1 MEKEVMKELRV
12 AIKVLLANATVM
24 YYKAHQF
31 HWNVEGIL
39 FTQYHEFF
47 QELYT
52 DVYDSIDPTAE
63 LLRKLDEYAPV
74 SMDELFQF
82 KTIQEETTRVE
93 LLSDILA
100 SLIKA
105 NDEVLNSLNKVFDL
119 ATQNKQQ
126 GIANFIADRI
136 DTHQKHGWFL
146 RASAKK
152 IG

>member
-1 MEKEVMKELRV
+1 MDELKT

-31 HWNVEGIL
+31 HWNIEGIE
-39 FTQYHEFF
+39 FTQFHEFF
-47 QELYT
+47 GDLYT
-52 DVYDSIDPTAE
+52 DVYASVDPTAE
-63 LLRKLDEYAPV
+63 LLRKLDDYAPV
-74 SMDELFQF
+74 SLDELFKY
-82 KTIQEETTRVE
+82 KTLQEETTRVE

-105 NDEVLNSLNKVFDL
+105 NEEVLASLNKVFTIANAD
-119 ATQNKQQ
+119 KQQ
-126 GIANFIADRI
+126 GICNFIADRI
-136 DTHQKHGWFL
+136 DTHQKHAWFL

>member
-1 MEKEVMKELRV
+1 MDELKT

-31 HWNVEGIL
+31 HWNIEGIE
-39 FTQYHEFF
+39 FTQFHELFGD
-47 QELYT
+47 LYT
-52 DVYDSIDPTAE
+52 DVYASVDPTAE
-63 LLRKLDEYAPV
+63 LLRKLDDYAPV
-74 SMDELFQF
+74 SLDELFKY
-82 KTIQEETTRVE
+82 KTLQEETTRVE

-105 NDEVLNSLNKVFDL
+105 NEEVLASLNKVFTIANAD
-119 ATQNKQQ
+119 KQQ
-126 GIANFIADRI
+126 GICNFIADRI
-136 DTHQKHGWFL
+136 DTHQKHAWFL

>member
-1 MEKEVMKELRV
+1 MDELKT
-12 AIKVLLANATVM
+12 AIKVLLANVTVM
-24 YYKAHQF
+24 YYKTHQF
-31 HWNVEGIL
+31 HWNVEGIE

-47 QELYT
+47 GDLYI
-52 DVYDSIDPTAE
+52 DVYNSVDPIGE

-74 SMDELFQF
+74 SIDDLYKY
-82 KTIQEETTRVE
+82 KTLEEETTRVI

-105 NDEVLNSLNKVFDL
+105 NEEVLASLNKVFTIANAD
-119 ATQNKQQ
+119 KQQ
-126 GIANFIADRI
+126 GICNFIADRI

>member
-1 MEKEVMKELRV
+1 MNELTT

-31 HWNVEGIL
+31 HWNVEGIE

-47 QELYT
+47 GELYT
-52 DVYDSIDPTAE
+52 DVYNSVDPIAE
-63 LLRKLDEYAPV
+63 LLRKLDDYAPV
-74 SMDELFQF
+74 SIDDLYKY
-82 KTIQEETTRVE
+82 KTLEEESTRVV

-100 SLIKA
+100 SLLKA
-105 NDEVLNSLNKVFDL
+105 NEEVLASLNKVFTI
-119 ATQNKQQ
+119 ANSEKQQ
-126 GIANFIADRI
+126 GVCNFIADRI
-136 DTHQKHGWFL
+136 DTHQKHAWFL

>member
-1 MEKEVMKELRV
+1 
-12 AIKVLLANATVM
+12 M

-31 HWNVEGIL
+31 HWNIEGVE

-47 QELYT
+47 GDIYS
-52 DVYDSIDPTAE
+52 DVYGSIDPTAE

-74 SMDELFQF
+74 SLDELFKF
-82 KTIQEETTRVE
+82 KTLAEETTRVV
-93 LLSDILA
+93 LLKDIFT

-105 NDEVLNSLNKVFDL
+105 NEEVLISLNKVFDI
-119 ATQNKQQ
+119 ATKNKQQ
-126 GIANFIADRI
+126 GIANFVADRI

>member
-1 MEKEVMKELRV
+1 MDELKV

-31 HWNVEGIL
+31 HWNIEGVE

-47 QELYT
+47 GDIYS
-52 DVYDSIDPTAE
+52 DVYGSIDPTAE
-63 LLRKLDEYAPV
+63 LLRKLDDYAPV
-74 SMDELFQF
+74 SLDELFKF
-82 KTIQEETTRVE
+82 KTLSEETTRVV
-93 LLSDILA
+93 LLKDILS

-105 NDEVLNSLNKVFDL
+105 NEEVLISLNKVFDI
-119 ATQNKQQ
+119 ATKNKQQ

>member
-1 MEKEVMKELRV
+1 MDELKT

-31 HWNVEGIL
+31 HWNIEGVE
-39 FTQYHEFF
+39 FTQFHEFF
-47 QELYT
+47 GDLYT
-52 DVYDSIDPTAE
+52 DVYASVDPTAE
-63 LLRKLDEYAPV
+63 LLRKLDDYAPV
-74 SMDELFQF
+74 SLDELFKY
-82 KTIQEETTRVE
+82 KTLQEETTRVE

-105 NDEVLNSLNKVFDL
+105 NEEVLASLNKVFTIANAD
-119 ATQNKQQ
+119 KQQ
-126 GIANFIADRI
+126 GICNFIADRI
-136 DTHQKHGWFL
+136 DTHQKHAWFL

>member
-1 MEKEVMKELRV
+1 MNELTT

-31 HWNVEGIL
+31 HWNIEGIE

-47 QELYT
+47 GDLYT
-52 DVYDSIDPTAE
+52 DVYESVDPIAE

-74 SMDELFQF
+74 SLDELFKY
-82 KTIQEETTRVE
+82 KTLKEESQRVE
-93 LLSDILA
+93 KLEDIFT
-100 SLIKA
+100 SLIAA
-105 NDEVLNSLNKVFDL
+105 NQEVLDSLNKVFTI
-119 ATQNKQQ
+119 ANTNKQQ
-126 GIANFIADRI
+126 GVCNFIADRI
-136 DTHQKHGWFL
+136 DTHQKHAWFL